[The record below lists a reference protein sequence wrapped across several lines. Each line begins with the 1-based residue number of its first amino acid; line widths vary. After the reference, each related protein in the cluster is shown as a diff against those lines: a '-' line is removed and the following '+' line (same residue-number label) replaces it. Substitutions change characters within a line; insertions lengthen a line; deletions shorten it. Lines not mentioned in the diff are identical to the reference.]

1 MKGSN
6 KMMKKRQDP
15 IAITSNFYQLGTPS
29 FPVYL
34 SVGENAMIIEGGTG
48 STYNLIVEQISELG
62 IDPLRIKYVAL
73 THTHSD
79 HIGAIPHLKKLW
91 PHLKIAGSPLAAK
104 LLKSE
109 RAAKE
114 FLAVDRSIAQ
124 ILLNKGELATLPIQI
139 EDYAFNVDQVIEEGD
154 KIDLGDGI
162 VWTVYDTPGH
172 SACHISFF
180 EEKEKT
186 LMVGDATGF
195 YVPGR
200 DVFWP
205 NYFESLEAY
214 CKSIRKLSA
223 LSANRAAL
231 CHNGVVEGHVAA
243 FLCKAIEAT
252 DRYHHEMIRRINAG
266 EDHGQ
271 IAIEKGNWVNT
282 LTDIQTLQVMQ
293 RLAKV
298 LISKSHTEAHKE
310 NLFSVPV
317 LIK

>member
-1 MKGSN
+1 MMN
-6 KMMKKRQDP
+6 KRPEP
-15 IAITSNFYQLGTPS
+15 IAITGNFYQLGTPS

-34 SVGENAMIIEGGTG
+34 SLGENAMIIEGGTG
-48 STYNLIVEQISELG
+48 STYNLIVEQISRLG
-62 IDPLRIKYVAL
+62 IDPGRIKYIAL

-91 PHLKIAGSPLAAK
+91 PHIKVAASPLAAK

-109 RAAKE
+109 KASKE

-124 ILLNKGELATLPIQI
+124 IMLNKGDLATMPHQI
-139 EDYAFNVDQVIEEGD
+139 EDYIFNIDQVIEEGD
-154 KIDLGDGI
+154 KIDLGGGI
-162 VWTVYDTPGH
+162 RWTVYDTPGH
-172 SACHISFF
+172 SACHISLF

-195 YVPGR
+195 YVPGK

-205 NYFESLEAY
+205 NYFESLELY
-214 CKSIRKLSA
+214 CKSIRKLAA

-231 CHNGVVEGHVAA
+231 CHNGVIEGHVNE

-252 DRYHHEMIRRINAG
+252 DKYHHEMMRRADAG

-271 IAIEKGNWVNT
+271 IANEKGNWVNT

-298 LISKSHTEAHKE
+298 LISRSHAEAHKE
-310 NLFSVPV
+310 NLFSIPA
-317 LIK
+317 LIR